1 MIHITELIVHFPSA
15 STNVVQTQQQYK
27 SFQLLL
33 IIYGICGM
41 QYAIQW
47 ESTQVQRS
55 VHP

>member
-47 ESTQVQRS
+47 ESIQVQRS